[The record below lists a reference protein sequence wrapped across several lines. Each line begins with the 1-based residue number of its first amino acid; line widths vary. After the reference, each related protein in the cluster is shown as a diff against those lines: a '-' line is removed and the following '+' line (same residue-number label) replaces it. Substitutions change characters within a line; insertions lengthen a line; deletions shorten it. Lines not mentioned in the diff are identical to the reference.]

1 MKNINKI
8 IENEHKIVNKKDLY
22 GLAKVRR
29 ANKKKLWKFSSAEL
43 EAFERLTKIKVPY
56 IRAYNPFLNREDILT
71 SDQYAKYIK

>member
-22 GLAKVRR
+22 GLAKKRR

-43 EAFERLTKIKVPY
+43 EAFERDYWTKY
-56 IRAYNPFLNREDILT
+56 NRAGNW
-71 SDQYAKYIK
+71 

>member
-43 EAFERLTKIKVPY
+43 EAFERDNWTRY
-56 IRAYNPFLNREDILT
+56 NRA
-71 SDQYAKYIK
+71 

>member
-22 GLAKVRR
+22 GLAKKRR

-43 EAFERLTKIKVPY
+43 EAFERDY
-56 IRAYNPFLNREDILT
+56 WIRYNSCLLYT
-71 SDQYAKYIK
+71 SPSPRD